1 MIKVERFTTG
11 ITKDFLK
18 SMALLI
24 ISFYV
29 FKVEYPSKIENSLTF
44 IQKFFLDM
52 SKVRERRQLG
62 FVTLNGN
69 LAISGWVGL
78 AYVG

>member
-1 MIKVERFTTG
+1 MERFTTG

-44 IQKFFLDM
+44 IQKFFLDINDK

-78 AYVG
+78 AYDR